1 MTFVLFTLTAGRNQT
16 VSQRSEPSSRNALE
30 HEQCYPSQLLHQED
44 ALSRHRGRKPT
55 LQYELSGG
63 ITLLS
68 PAYLL
73 SIKRHPFH
81 KVMPDHY
88 KHGIFITILLELS
101 LLQSSFLYCYCTLNF
116 KMTKLRKPIYLRYSL
131 GGSRPRQTTK
141 FRRSSNRIAVS
152 LKYQG

>member
-1 MTFVLFTLTAGRNQT
+1 MKVFQHTAKCIHK
-16 VSQRSEPSSRNALE
+16 VF
-30 HEQCYPSQLLHQED
+30 QLCSPDIIQ
-44 ALSRHRGRKPT
+44 GRKPT

-81 KVMPDHY
+81 EVMPDHY

-101 LLQSSFLYCYCTLNF
+101 LLQSSFLYCYCTLNV

-141 FRRSSNRIAVS
+141 FRRSSNPYGAALNNQSNNFVI
-152 LKYQG
+152 

>member
-1 MTFVLFTLTAGRNQT
+1 MKVFQHIAKCIHIVFQLDILISGRG
-16 VSQRSEPSSRNALE
+16 PS
-30 HEQCYPSQLLHQED
+30 PQLCSPDIIQ
-44 ALSRHRGRKPT
+44 GRKPT

-73 SIKRHPFH
+73 SIKRHSFH

-88 KHGIFITILLELS
+88 KHGKFFTILLELS
-101 LLQSSFLYCYCTLNF
+101 LLQSSFLYCYYTLNF

-141 FRRSSNRIAVS
+141 FRRSSNILNDVPF
-152 LKYQG
+152 

>member
-1 MTFVLFTLTAGRNQT
+1 LKVFQHIAKCIHIVFQPDILISGRG
-16 VSQRSEPSSRNALE
+16 PS
-30 HEQCYPSQLLHQED
+30 PQLCSPDSIQ
-44 ALSRHRGRKPT
+44 GRKPT

-73 SIKRHPFH
+73 SIKRHSFH

-88 KHGIFITILLELS
+88 KHGKFFTILLELS
-101 LLQSSFLYCYCTLNF
+101 LLQSSFLYCYYTLNF

-141 FRRSSNRIAVS
+141 FRRSSNI
-152 LKYQG
+152 LKNVIF

>member
-1 MTFVLFTLTAGRNQT
+1 MKVFQHIAKCIHIVFQPDILISGRG
-16 VSQRSEPSSRNALE
+16 PS
-30 HEQCYPSQLLHQED
+30 PQLCSPDIIQ
-44 ALSRHRGRKPT
+44 GRKPT

-73 SIKRHPFH
+73 SIKRHSFH

-88 KHGIFITILLELS
+88 KHGKFFTILLELS
-101 LLQSSFLYCYCTLNF
+101 LLQSSFLYCYYTLNF

-141 FRRSSNRIAVS
+141 LRRSPTD
-152 LKYQG
+152 K

>member
-1 MTFVLFTLTAGRNQT
+1 MKVFQHIAKCIHIVFQLDILISGRG
-16 VSQRSEPSSRNALE
+16 PS
-30 HEQCYPSQLLHQED
+30 PQLCSPDIIQ
-44 ALSRHRGRKPT
+44 GRKPT

-73 SIKRHPFH
+73 SIKRHSFH

-88 KHGIFITILLELS
+88 KHGKFFTILLELS
-101 LLQSSFLYCYCTLNF
+101 LLQSSFLYCYYTLNF

-141 FRRSSNRIAVS
+141 FRRSSNI
-152 LKYQG
+152 LKNVIF

>member
-1 MTFVLFTLTAGRNQT
+1 LKVFQHTAKCIHK
-16 VSQRSEPSSRNALE
+16 VF
-30 HEQCYPSQLLHQED
+30 QLCSPDIIQ
-44 ALSRHRGRKPT
+44 GRKPT

>member
-1 MTFVLFTLTAGRNQT
+1 MKVFQHIAKCIHIIF
-16 VSQRSEPSSRNALE
+16 
-30 HEQCYPSQLLHQED
+30 QLCSPDIIQ
-44 ALSRHRGRKPT
+44 GRKPT

-88 KHGIFITILLELS
+88 KHGKIITILLELS

-116 KMTKLRKPIYLRYSL
+116 KMTKLRKPMYLRYSL

-141 FRRSSNRIAVS
+141 FRRSSNILNDVTF
-152 LKYQG
+152 

>member
-1 MTFVLFTLTAGRNQT
+1 MKVFQHTAKCIHI
-16 VSQRSEPSSRNALE
+16 AF
-30 HEQCYPSQLLHQED
+30 QLCSPDIIQ
-44 ALSRHRGRKPT
+44 GRKPT

-73 SIKRHPFH
+73 SIKRHSFH

-88 KHGIFITILLELS
+88 KHGNCITILLELS
-101 LLQSSFLYCYCTLNF
+101 LLQSSFLYCYYTLNF

-141 FRRSSNRIAVS
+141 FRRSSNTLNDVPF
-152 LKYQG
+152 

>member
-1 MTFVLFTLTAGRNQT
+1 LKVFQHIAKCIHIVFQPDILISGRG
-16 VSQRSEPSSRNALE
+16 PS
-30 HEQCYPSQLLHQED
+30 PQLCSPDIIQ
-44 ALSRHRGRKPT
+44 GRKPT

-73 SIKRHPFH
+73 SIKRHSFH

-88 KHGIFITILLELS
+88 KHGKFFTILLELS
-101 LLQSSFLYCYCTLNF
+101 LLQSSFLYCYYTLNF

-141 FRRSSNRIAVS
+141 FRRSSNI
-152 LKYQG
+152 LKNVIF

>member
-1 MTFVLFTLTAGRNQT
+1 LKVFQHIAKCIHIVFQLDILISGRG
-16 VSQRSEPSSRNALE
+16 PS
-30 HEQCYPSQLLHQED
+30 PQLCSPDIIQ
-44 ALSRHRGRKPT
+44 GRKPT

-73 SIKRHPFH
+73 SIKRHSFH

-88 KHGIFITILLELS
+88 KHGKFFTILLELS
-101 LLQSSFLYCYCTLNF
+101 LLQSSFLYCYYTLNF

-141 FRRSSNRIAVS
+141 FRRSSNIFKNVIF
-152 LKYQG
+152 

>member
-1 MTFVLFTLTAGRNQT
+1 LKVFQHTAKCIHK
-16 VSQRSEPSSRNALE
+16 VF
-30 HEQCYPSQLLHQED
+30 QLCSPDIIQ
-44 ALSRHRGRKPT
+44 GRKPT

-88 KHGIFITILLELS
+88 KHGKFFTILLELS

>member
-1 MTFVLFTLTAGRNQT
+1 MFQHIAKCI
-16 VSQRSEPSSRNALE
+16 
-30 HEQCYPSQLLHQED
+30 HIISQLCSPDIIQ
-44 ALSRHRGRKPT
+44 GRKPT

-88 KHGIFITILLELS
+88 KHGNCITILLELS

-141 FRRSSNRIAVS
+141 FRRSSNTTCSEAKLSNILIYVFF
-152 LKYQG
+152 

>member
-1 MTFVLFTLTAGRNQT
+1 MKVFQHIAKCIHIVFQLDILISGRG
-16 VSQRSEPSSRNALE
+16 PS
-30 HEQCYPSQLLHQED
+30 PQLCSPDIIQ
-44 ALSRHRGRKPT
+44 GRKPT

-73 SIKRHPFH
+73 SIKRHSFH

-88 KHGIFITILLELS
+88 KHGKFFTILLELS
-101 LLQSSFLYCYCTLNF
+101 LLQSSFLYCYYTLNF

-141 FRRSSNRIAVS
+141 FRRSSNIFKNVIF
-152 LKYQG
+152 

>member
-1 MTFVLFTLTAGRNQT
+1 MKVFQHIAKCIHIVFQPDILISGRG
-16 VSQRSEPSSRNALE
+16 PS
-30 HEQCYPSQLLHQED
+30 PQLCSPDIIQ
-44 ALSRHRGRKPT
+44 GRKPT

-73 SIKRHPFH
+73 SIKRHSFH

-88 KHGIFITILLELS
+88 KHGKFFTILLELS
-101 LLQSSFLYCYCTLNF
+101 LLQSSFLYCYYTLNF

-141 FRRSSNRIAVS
+141 FRRSSNI
-152 LKYQG
+152 LKNVIF

>member
-1 MTFVLFTLTAGRNQT
+1 MKVFQHTAKCIHIVFQPDILISGRG
-16 VSQRSEPSSRNALE
+16 PS
-30 HEQCYPSQLLHQED
+30 PQLCSPDIIQ
-44 ALSRHRGRKPT
+44 GRKPT

-73 SIKRHPFH
+73 SIKRHSFH

-88 KHGIFITILLELS
+88 KHGKFFTILLELS
-101 LLQSSFLYCYCTLNF
+101 LLQSSFLYCYYTLNF

-141 FRRSSNRIAVS
+141 FRRSSNI
-152 LKYQG
+152 LKNVIF

>member
-1 MTFVLFTLTAGRNQT
+1 MKVFQHTAKCIHIVFQLDILISGRG
-16 VSQRSEPSSRNALE
+16 PS
-30 HEQCYPSQLLHQED
+30 PQLCSPDIIQ
-44 ALSRHRGRKPT
+44 GRKPT

-73 SIKRHPFH
+73 SIKRHSFH

-88 KHGIFITILLELS
+88 KHGKFFTILLELS
-101 LLQSSFLYCYCTLNF
+101 LLQSSFLYCYYTLNF

-141 FRRSSNRIAVS
+141 FRRSSNIFKNVIF
-152 LKYQG
+152 

>member
-1 MTFVLFTLTAGRNQT
+1 MHTHSLSTGWQLEYKIFRSGDEITQLSTKGTRSGTSVGRTQLEGFAFRSNTVGIERGYFVTLSDIFNIQ
-16 VSQRSEPSSRNALE
+16 LC
-30 HEQCYPSQLLHQED
+30 CYPVGWFITQLCSPDMIQ
-44 ALSRHRGRKPT
+44 GRKPT

-88 KHGIFITILLELS
+88 KHG
-101 LLQSSFLYCYCTLNF
+101 
-116 KMTKLRKPIYLRYSL
+116 
-131 GGSRPRQTTK
+131 K
-141 FRRSSNRIAVS
+141 FVS
-152 LKYQG
+152 LPSCSSYHSYSPASFIAIIL

>member
-1 MTFVLFTLTAGRNQT
+1 MFQHIAKCIHTVFQRDILISGRG
-16 VSQRSEPSSRNALE
+16 PS
-30 HEQCYPSQLLHQED
+30 PQLCSPDIIQ
-44 ALSRHRGRKPT
+44 GRKPT

-88 KHGIFITILLELS
+88 KHGNLKYHPARAITLTVQLPLL
-101 LLQSSFLYCYCTLNF
+101 LLYS
-116 KMTKLRKPIYLRYSL
+116 KLQNDEVEETYIPPLL
-131 GGSRPRQTTK
+131 
-141 FRRSSNRIAVS
+141 FRRFPPQAN
-152 LKYQG
+152 YQI

>member
-1 MTFVLFTLTAGRNQT
+1 MLGVRLPFSNAVFL
-16 VSQRSEPSSRNALE
+16 RSEPNSRNALE

-73 SIKRHPFH
+73 SIKRHSFH

-88 KHGIFITILLELS
+88 KHG
-101 LLQSSFLYCYCTLNF
+101 
-116 KMTKLRKPIYLRYSL
+116 
-131 GGSRPRQTTK
+131 K
-141 FRRSSNRIAVS
+141 FVS
-152 LKYQG
+152 LPSCSSYHSYSPASFIAIIL

>member
-1 MTFVLFTLTAGRNQT
+1 MFQHTAKCIHK
-16 VSQRSEPSSRNALE
+16 VF
-30 HEQCYPSQLLHQED
+30 QLCSPDIIQ
-44 ALSRHRGRKPT
+44 GRKPT

-81 KVMPDHY
+81 KGMPDHY

-152 LKYQG
+152 LKYQGEFFEFSFLK

>member
-1 MTFVLFTLTAGRNQT
+1 MFQHIAKCIHIVFQLDILISGRG
-16 VSQRSEPSSRNALE
+16 PS
-30 HEQCYPSQLLHQED
+30 PQLCSPDIIQ
-44 ALSRHRGRKPT
+44 GRKPT

-73 SIKRHPFH
+73 SIKRHSFH

-88 KHGIFITILLELS
+88 KHGKFFTILLELS
-101 LLQSSFLYCYCTLNF
+101 LLQSSFLYCYYTLNF

-141 FRRSSNRIAVS
+141 FRRSSNI
-152 LKYQG
+152 LKNVIF

>member
-1 MTFVLFTLTAGRNQT
+1 MFQHIAKCIHIVFQPDILISGRG
-16 VSQRSEPSSRNALE
+16 PS
-30 HEQCYPSQLLHQED
+30 PQLCSPDIIQ
-44 ALSRHRGRKPT
+44 GRKPT

-73 SIKRHPFH
+73 SIKRHSFH

-88 KHGIFITILLELS
+88 KHGKFFTILLELS
-101 LLQSSFLYCYCTLNF
+101 LLQSSFLYCYYTLNF

-141 FRRSSNRIAVS
+141 FRRSSNI
-152 LKYQG
+152 LKNVIF

>member
-1 MTFVLFTLTAGRNQT
+1 MILPQNHYLKGVDKSFETLRVPDAKRAKVFQHI
-16 VSQRSEPSSRNALE
+16 AKCI
-30 HEQCYPSQLLHQED
+30 HIISQLCSPDIIQ
-44 ALSRHRGRKPT
+44 GRKPT

-88 KHGIFITILLELS
+88 KHGKIYYHPARAITLTVQLPLL
-101 LLQSSFLYCYCTLNF
+101 LLYS
-116 KMTKLRKPIYLRYSL
+116 KLQNDEVEETYIPPLL
-131 GGSRPRQTTK
+131 
-141 FRRSSNRIAVS
+141 FRRFPPQAN
-152 LKYQG
+152 YQI

>member
-1 MTFVLFTLTAGRNQT
+1 MFQHIAKCIHIVFQPDILISGRG
-16 VSQRSEPSSRNALE
+16 PS
-30 HEQCYPSQLLHQED
+30 PQLCSPDIIQ
-44 ALSRHRGRKPT
+44 GRKPT

-88 KHGIFITILLELS
+88 KHGNLKYHPARAITLAVQLPLL
-101 LLQSSFLYCYCTLNF
+101 LLYS
-116 KMTKLRKPIYLRYSL
+116 KLQNDEVEETYIPPLL
-131 GGSRPRQTTK
+131 
-141 FRRSSNRIAVS
+141 FRRFPPQAN
-152 LKYQG
+152 YQI

>member
-1 MTFVLFTLTAGRNQT
+1 MFQHIAKCIHIVFQLDILISGRG
-16 VSQRSEPSSRNALE
+16 PS
-30 HEQCYPSQLLHQED
+30 PQLCSPDIIQ
-44 ALSRHRGRKPT
+44 GRKPT

-88 KHGIFITILLELS
+88 KHGNLKYHPARAITLTVQLPLL
-101 LLQSSFLYCYCTLNF
+101 LLYS
-116 KMTKLRKPIYLRYSL
+116 KLQNDEVEETYIPPLL
-131 GGSRPRQTTK
+131 
-141 FRRSSNRIAVS
+141 FRRFPPQAN
-152 LKYQG
+152 YQI